1 MLDNDEP
8 TTFEMNPLG
17 NRQRLKPR
25 ESFLARQQVQPEPA
39 TGDEASVR
47 ASMIVAELTHDE
59 AFASGEHTISDVG
72 LPAAASAVILP
83 ALSYTTPLPS
93 LAMPVI
99 LLPREIHYPAVAT
112 RYYPPTETHTALPI
126 ASRRV
131 RYLAVPVL
139 AVLALVVLG
148 GAVIPPEIEAQAPVA
163 DVSAAHEPCGTPRS
177 STSTHEPKAPVEVIE
192 ITPAPRVV
200 FAPRARPTLAPQPL
214 AKRVTGKRPIAVN
227 SSSALGNLRPRR
239 AW

>member
-25 ESFLARQQVQPEPA
+25 ESFLARQQVQPEP
-39 TGDEASVR
+39 TSGDEASVR

-59 AFASGEHTISDVG
+59 ALASGEHTISDVA

-148 GAVIPPEIEAQAPVA
+148 GAVVPPEIEAQSPAA
-163 DVSAAHEPCGTPRS
+163 DVSPAHEPSGTPRS
-177 STSTHEPKAPVEVIE
+177 STIANEPEAPAEVIE
-192 ITPAPRVV
+192 EVIPAPRMV
-200 FAPRARPTLAPQPL
+200 FAPRVRPAPQPL

-227 SSSALGNLRPRR
+227 SSSALGNLRPRK

>member
-1 MLDNDEP
+1 MLDTDEP

-25 ESFLARQQVQPEPA
+25 ESFLARLQVQPELA
-39 TGDEASVR
+39 AADEA
-47 ASMIVAELTHDE
+47 L
-59 AFASGEHTISDVG
+59 ASGEYTISDVV
-72 LPAAASAVILP
+72 LSAAACAVVLP

-112 RYYPPTETHTALPI
+112 PYYPPTETHTALPI

-131 RYLAVPVL
+131 RYLAVPAL

-148 GAVIPPEIEAQAPVA
+148 GAVIPPEIEAQAPAA

-177 STSTHEPKAPVEVIE
+177 STIVNEPEAPAEVIE
-192 ITPAPRVV
+192 VKPAGRMVFTPRTA
-200 FAPRARPTLAPQPL
+200 ARPGLAPL
-214 AKRVTGKRPIAVN
+214 SKRIGKAGRPIVVN
-227 SSSALGNLRPRR
+227 SSSALGNLRPRK

>member
-1 MLDNDEP
+1 MLDTDEP

-25 ESFLARQQVQPEPA
+25 ESFLARQRAQPELA
-39 TGDEASVR
+39 ADEAL
-47 ASMIVAELTHDE
+47 ASSEY
-59 AFASGEHTISDVG
+59 TISDLA
-72 LPAAASAVILP
+72 LPAASCAVVLP
-83 ALSYTTPLPS
+83 ALAYTTPLPS
-93 LAMPVI
+93 LAVPVI

-112 RYYPPTETHTALPI
+112 PYYPPSETHTALPI

-131 RYLAVPVL
+131 RYLAVPAL

-148 GAVIPPEIEAQAPVA
+148 GAVIPPEIEAQAPAA

-177 STSTHEPKAPVEVIE
+177 STIANEPEAPVEVFE
-192 ITPAPRVV
+192 EDVKPAARMV
-200 FAPRARPTLAPQPL
+200 FAPRPTARPVLAPL
-214 AKRVTGKRPIAVN
+214 SKRIGKASRPVVVN
-227 SSSALGNLRPRR
+227 SSSALGNLRPRK